1 VLMFYHL
8 EGTPYETIYGLSTR
22 NKDAIIFQV
31 GLRYKGTAFRI
42 SYDVITN
49 YLKAYGNKGLEFSLV
64 STLKKR
70 EKKKTNDAPAEPGN
84 NAPATSTV
92 PANEVSPP

>member
-1 VLMFYHL
+1 MPVGR
-8 EGTPYETIYGLSTR
+8 EGTPYETIYGLSFR
-22 NKDAIIFQV
+22 NKDAIVFQV

-70 EKKKTNDAPAEPGN
+70 EKKKKDNEPAATDA
-84 NAPATSTV
+84 APATTT
-92 PANEVSPP
+92 PANELSPP